1 MSSIRPARG
10 TVRLATLLVCCAF
23 AALPGCG
30 DATKASLSG
39 KVTYKGQP
47 VTGGNLTLTPAAQAA
62 PVSIFIK
69 PDGSFSQSSVPPG
82 QYQVSIET
90 DSASG
95 PSAYNTGGKV
105 PPGGAGQQ
113 PPDMNAGASKKVAI
127 PVKYNDPK
135 TANLPWEIKAGSNEK
150 TFDLTD

>member
-69 PDGSFSQSSVPPG
+69 PDGSFSQSSVPRDNTRCRSKRIRRP
-82 QYQVSIET
+82 VHC
-90 DSASG
+90 
-95 PSAYNTGGKV
+95 YNTGGKV
-105 PPGGAGQQ
+105 PPGGAVQQ
-113 PPDMNAGASKKVAI
+113 PPDMTAGALKKVAI